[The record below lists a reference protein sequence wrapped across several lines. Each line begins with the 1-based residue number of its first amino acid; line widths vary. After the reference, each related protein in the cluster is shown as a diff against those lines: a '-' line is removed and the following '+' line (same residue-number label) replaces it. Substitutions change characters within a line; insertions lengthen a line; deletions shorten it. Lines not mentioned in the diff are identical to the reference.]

1 MTSKSAVELGQLISE
16 LEERFPLSG
25 AESWD
30 APGLICGSAHQP
42 IYRVM
47 VTVDITAAVVQ
58 EAIDAG
64 CDLLLAHHPYLLRGV
79 NSVAET
85 TSKGTVLASA
95 IRAGLA
101 IYAAHT
107 NADIVTDG
115 VSDIIA
121 KRLGLQQITALEPA
135 GEVVGHG
142 RVGYLTDAISL
153 GELARSLAQ
162 VLPATATGIRV
173 AGDFDQLVEKVAL
186 CGGAG
191 DDFLPNAIAERADV
205 YISSDLRHHV
215 VQDVREISATGG
227 VAPAVVDVAH
237 WAAEW
242 LWLEQLAGELRTL
255 HGELDVKVCDLRTD
269 PWDFVVTQ

>member
-1 MTSKSAVELGQLISE
+1 MSERAGLELGDLIAE
-16 LEERFPLSG
+16 LEQRFPLAG
-25 AESWD
+25 AEAWD

-42 IYRVM
+42 IFRVM

-85 TSKGTVLASA
+85 TSKGTVLANA

-115 VSDIIA
+115 VSDVIA

-135 GEVVGHG
+135 GQTQGHG
-142 RVGYLTDAISL
+142 RVGYLTDAVTL
-153 GELARSLAQ
+153 GEFARTLAQ
-162 VLPATATGIRV
+162 LLPATATGVRV
-173 AGDFDQLVEKVAL
+173 AGQYDQLVEKIAL

-191 DDFLPNAIAERADV
+191 DSFLPNAIAERADV

-215 VQDVREISATGG
+215 VQDVREITETGG
-227 VAPAVVDVAH
+227 TAPAVIDVAH

-255 HGELDVKVCDLRTD
+255 HGELDVTVCDLRTD